1 MGVET
6 MGEVTHCSLRT
17 VLLKEQQSHANLFDR
32 DWSMLDQCAGFDVRH
47 WLYLMGASAAGTKE
61 EVLGDTG
68 RSRGRLW
75 VSCDRSNED
84 RVMWAAYLATRVFP
98 VLAELESS

>member
-1 MGVET
+1 LFNKSAFTRMGT
-6 MGEVTHCSLRT
+6 RSSLSLPCVQR
-17 VLLKEQQSHANLFDR
+17 LGAGH
-32 DWSMLDQCAGFDVRH
+32 MLDQCAGFDVRH